1 MGPGLSL
8 ISVLVG
14 AYALFVLGAS
24 SAAVCVVLF
33 VDDASRRADGYR
45 VLKYVLGM
53 GTASG
58 GVTGIAI
65 KLHEAG
71 LL

>member
-8 ISVLVG
+8 ISVFVA
-14 AYALFVLGAS
+14 AYALFVLSVS
-24 SAAVCVVLF
+24 SAAAYVALF
-33 VDDASRRADGYR
+33 VDDPPRRADGFH

-58 GVTGIAI
+58 GVAGIAI
-65 KLHEAG
+65 KLYEVG